1 MYNLRNYGLNPY
13 MYDSPYEI
21 LRKAQFGGDEM
32 SPEDAMAMGAPI
44 QADYKS
50 YNEFADAY
58 SRWKAMNSP
67 SSYSNSSSGLP
78 LQTPS
83 TNLIINNKSSRKN
96 YKSKKANPK
105 QSVVD
110 LLDSVGFPSDYQSR
124 KKLAK
129 TLGISGYTGD
139 ATQNRQIINI
149 ISTNPQILRS
159 ISPASVSSKTNTS
172 KNITI
177 EQDESGNSIAVD
189 STGNTVGVL
198 DSTGNIIPVD
208 SLNLSADST
217 RAKLDSIPTKDSVPL
232 ASGKLPTPGY
242 KEQEDDGLSNIQ
254 KLLIGMGSVAVAGG
268 LTTAALKEADDIAKL
283 SKQFGTTPQQ
293 AKVAQSVFKK
303 MQPKLRGAAKA
314 WENLGAGGQEIY
326 NVLED
331 LINEEMKGQVK
342 SNVAEAR
349 KAAKNMAKLSL
360 TNTPE
365 VIAQLNQSSPSVV
378 NTYADLEKAAGL
390 SRKPA
395 MSVSSRPPSLPTPT
409 YQKAVGYIKSSK
421 PVQKASSFL
430 NDLKSTASTKFPNV
444 VKNLRGVSK
453 FLRFQEGGQADMQQ
467 QIIQYIAMELQK
479 GTSPEQ
485 IAETLTTQGI
495 AEDQAFSIIE
505 QVAKMISGQQSQ
517 QSMGEMGDEEMYAQE
532 EPIDEGQEGMM
543 PEEYQNGGGYSGTY
557 DAGSGS
563 YFQGGGSFVPT
574 YGDILPQYMYGSDYM
589 QEGGSAMG
597 YNVGDTLEVS
607 PEEMEYLRQ
616 QGYDFDTI

>member
-1 MYNLRNYGLNPY
+1 
-13 MYDSPYEI
+13 
-21 LRKAQFGGDEM
+21 M

-129 TLGISGYTGD
+129 TLGITGYTGD

-208 SLNLSADST
+208 SLNLNADST
-217 RAKLDSIPTKDSVPL
+217 RAKVDSIPTKDSVPL

-365 VIAQLNQSSPSVV
+365 VIAQLNQSSPGVV

-467 QIIQYIAMELQK
+467 QIVQYIAMELQK

-517 QSMGEMGDEEMYAQE
+517 QSMG
-532 EPIDEGQEGMM
+532 
-543 PEEYQNGGGYSGTY
+543 NVCTRRTY
-557 DAGSGS
+557 
-563 YFQGGGSFVPT
+563 
-574 YGDILPQYMYGSDYM
+574 
-589 QEGGSAMG
+589 
-597 YNVGDTLEVS
+597 
-607 PEEMEYLRQ
+607 R
-616 QGYDFDTI
+616 